1 MCDFELPTFAC
12 VRCLS
17 INKWCY
23 LDQLNQYIC
32 VTTCS
37 FWNSSDNAPSKISGT
52 HFFFFKFQVTSCI
65 LPLSYSSKK
74 YSIQSDKAI
83 VMGFLTVTFPHILDS
98 VRFSW
103 NKTNFKP
110 FNFVV
115 FLQHIYMWLMCLRK
129 SLVCLRQ
136 NPSIKIF
143 MPTINSMKAGLCL
156 AYSMMYK
163 HQ

>member
-1 MCDFELPTFAC
+1 M
-12 VRCLS
+12 VLS
-17 INKWCY
+17 RLIKSIHLCNNLQFLKFFW
-23 LDQLNQYIC
+23 Q
-32 VTTCS
+32 CS
-37 FWNSSDNAPSKISGT
+37 IKDLWHT
-52 HFFFFKFQVTSCI
+52 LFFFFKFQVTSCI